1 MDSLKR
7 ILRTFF
13 RAVCMDLLAELPR
26 LRKPKALAGWLIQVT
41 RNKCFHRK
49 RDGQRH
55 PVQEMGSDYPLAAGQ
70 TADSLVAEFQQDQL
84 LREALTELAS
94 RCRQLVYVLFFEMPA
109 RPYELLRRPRSMFVP

>member
-1 MDSLKR
+1 
-7 ILRTFF
+7 
-13 RAVCMDLLAELPR
+13 MDLLAELPR

-55 PVQEMGSDYPLAAGQ
+55 PVQEMGSDYPLAAGR
-70 TADSLVAEFQQDQL
+70 TADTLVAEFQQDQL